1 MQRSQAALLAQ
12 DAGLSRPS
20 AAPAGGALKRG
31 RGCTTF
37 LASALIALA
46 GPAVALEDPIELP
59 SGRVVEFQE
68 LRFEVSESDDALLR
82 FRFVSDEL
90 AETELDLERLSA
102 DMDHLCSEI
111 ALPSVP
117 GEYPDP
123 NRIVISIG
131 SEATEFGVSRP
142 DIVQVFEAY
151 SIEDDRCIWE
161 AF

>member
-1 MQRSQAALLAQ
+1 M
-12 DAGLSRPS
+12 
-20 AAPAGGALKRG
+20 
-31 RGCTTF
+31 
-37 LASALIALA
+37 IALA